1 MIIERGFAPLRR
13 TQDPRDVARLWH
25 VMRDRSW
32 WYGNG
37 GIASF
42 AVSAIDMALWDL
54 KGHIMQAPLYDLL
67 DGKRVS
73 KLRACASVIFDT
85 EDLAATHGEFADYV
99 SRLYKQAGI

>member
-1 MIIERGFAPLRR
+1 MWQA
-13 TQDPRDVARLWH
+13 
-25 VMRDRSW
+25 MRDRSW

-54 KGHIMQAPLYDLL
+54 KGKMLNVPLYELL
-67 DGKRVS
+67 GGKRMS

-85 EDLAATHGEFADYV
+85 ENLEATRAEFADYAKA
-99 SRLYKQAGI
+99 RLYGGQGRLGQAAGSGFRA